1 MLQSF
6 LPGDGTLEQKAFVRE
21 ETAFNLIHTISA
33 APESRRLRSGDG
45 RLVFAQSPGRNG
57 WLWLS
62 PELEPPER
70 ERLLGELDE
79 ALADELLP
87 GVSGS
92 PDAAPS
98 FAARHGA
105 RTGRGTRVGMV
116 MEAYAAP
123 ALLPPTGVSGRMR
136 LFGSD
141 ERELAAE
148 FLAGMVRDVYGEL
161 ADAAGQLATAD
172 TLIRAAKLYLWEDG
186 GEPSAM
192 AGYGGASPRH
202 GRINAVY
209 TPPDRRRKG
218 YGSALVAGVAGRIA
232 GQGLVPMLYADCAY
246 PDSNRVYRR
255 LGFQPAGVI
264 ADIKFA

>member
-1 MLQSF
+1 MRPYR
-6 LPGDGTLEQKAFVRE
+6 PGDGTLEQEPFARQ
-21 ETAFNLIHTISA
+21 ETAFNLIHAISA
-33 APESRRLRSGDG
+33 VPESRRLRSADG

-62 PELEPPER
+62 PELGPQER
-70 ERLLGELDE
+70 ERRLDELDE
-79 ALADELLP
+79 ALADALLP

-92 PDAAPS
+92 PDEAER

-105 RTGRGTRVGMV
+105 RTGRRPRVSMV
-116 MEAYAAP
+116 MEAYEAP
-123 ALLPPTGVSGRMR
+123 ALRPPSGVSGRMR
-136 LFGSD
+136 LFRAD

-148 FLAGMVRDVYGEL
+148 FLAGMVRDVYGEP

-172 TLIRAAKLYLWEDG
+172 TLIRADKLYAWEDG
-186 GEPSAM
+186 VEPSAM

-209 TPPDRRRKG
+209 TPPERRRRG
-218 YGSALVAGVAGRIA
+218 YGGALVAAVAGRIA
-232 GQGLVPMLYADCAY
+232 AQGLVPMLYADLAY

-255 LGFQPAGVI
+255 LGFEPAGVI
-264 ADIKFA
+264 ADIKLD